1 MEQHSEATWN
11 AMTYAARLKLL
22 PLTEAQAKASL
33 AALDKSHKKKA
44 KARAATASE
53 ARKPWKERTFVERLH
68 LVIDDDETLAKHV
81 VVEPDHSG
89 AERNAMFQLGL
100 KAWKK
105 KQKNKQNK
113 AEAVDKEADREK
125 EKKKTSESVGT
136 NESKD
141 MSVDAG
147 DADTSPAGATAKCGR
162 NHHPKRSATPWHA
175 SVSHGTIF
183 IHAAEN
189 RSVAESSA
197 SARAGQILP

>member
-1 MEQHSEATWN
+1 LERGKWMEQHSEATWN

-125 EKKKTSESVGT
+125 EKKKATRPNCCGASTRTTRPCRST
-136 NESKD
+136 CINSWRSIARSKK
-141 MSVDAG
+141 S
-147 DADTSPAGATAKCGR
+147 SPASTPPNA
-162 NHHPKRSATPWHA
+162 HFLRSW
-175 SVSHGTIF
+175 
-183 IHAAEN
+183 
-189 RSVAESSA
+189 
-197 SARAGQILP
+197 